1 MKKLLIH
8 SDENISIF
16 RSILQETASTVIMTR
31 DVVLVVDPTW
41 LPQEVEEIRAYVSR
55 ILGQRTLYLLF
66 THSDFDH
73 IIGYKAFLGAQ
84 VIASGAF
91 AKSGP
96 EKRER
101 IMAKI
106 KSFDDGFYLTRPYDL
121 AFPEIDHAFEHD
133 GDTLQAGDLQLTF
146 YNAPGHNDDGMF
158 TVIEPLG
165 ILLSGDYFC
174 DVEFPYIY
182 YSGDLYEKTLLKL
195 DEIMGR
201 FDLKL
206 LIPGHGNFAT
216 DKKEMKKRQ
225 SDSLTYLYS
234 MRKLIKENDQNA
246 IDHLIDGYKF
256 PSIMKDFH
264 RKNQLLLKKEM
275 GQDN

>member
-1 MKKLLIH
+1 MLIH

-16 RSILQETASTVIMTR
+16 RSSLQETASTVIMSR

-41 LPQEVEEIRAYVSR
+41 LPQEVEEIKAYVAH

-73 IIGYKAFLGAQ
+73 IIGYKAFPGAQ

-91 AKSGP
+91 ARSSR
-96 EKRER
+96 EKRDR

-121 AFPEIDHAFEHD
+121 LFPKTHHAFEHD
-133 GDTLQAGDLQLTF
+133 GEALQIGDLKLTF

-158 TVIEPLG
+158 TVVEPLG

-182 YSGDLYEKTLLKL
+182 YSCDLYEKTLAKL
-195 DEIMGR
+195 DEIIDR
-201 FDLKL
+201 FDLRL
-206 LIPGHGNFAT
+206 LIPGHGNFT
-216 DKKEMKKRQ
+216 KDKKEMKERQ
-225 SDSLTYLYS
+225 SNSLNYLNS
-234 MRKLIKENDQNA
+234 MRKLIKENDQGA

-256 PSIMKDFH
+256 PSIMRDYH
-264 RKNQLLLKKEM
+264 RNNQLLLKKEM
-275 GQDN
+275 GL